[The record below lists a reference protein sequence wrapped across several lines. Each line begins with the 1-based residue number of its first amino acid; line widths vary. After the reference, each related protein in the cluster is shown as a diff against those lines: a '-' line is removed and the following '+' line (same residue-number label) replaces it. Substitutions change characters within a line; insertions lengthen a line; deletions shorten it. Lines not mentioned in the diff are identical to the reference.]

1 MLRRVPTR
9 RLPMPSILEVHS
21 PHGFVFVSV
30 PPDGNCLVSAVLA
43 LCGDAA
49 MKMCLSG
56 TACRVG
62 SSLLSL
68 VQAGKVVGIIF
79 YMYTYFG
86 PCGARRL
93 ST

>member
-43 LCGDAA
+43 LCWRCGDEHVPG
-49 MKMCLSG
+49 G
-56 TACRVG
+56 TACKVG
-62 SSLLSL
+62 SNLLSL
-68 VQAGKVVGIIF
+68 VQVGSRD
-79 YMYTYFG
+79 Y
-86 PCGARRL
+86 L
-93 ST
+93 